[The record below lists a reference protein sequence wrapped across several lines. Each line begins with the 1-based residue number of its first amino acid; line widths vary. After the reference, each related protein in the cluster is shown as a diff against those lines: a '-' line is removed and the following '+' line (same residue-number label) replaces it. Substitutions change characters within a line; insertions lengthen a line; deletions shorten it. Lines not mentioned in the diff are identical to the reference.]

1 MNMVLWTRTKDLAN
15 MPGYRLRVGDY
26 RIFFVAGEDGDLN
39 ILKITQV
46 SKRDDRTY
54 KH

>member
-1 MNMVLWTRTKDLAN
+1 